1 MKKLFNSELSESHIL
16 YIKQPKSKKTIISL
30 ISKTRR
36 AGENLSTYLES
47 ALKILSSPPIQVLD
61 EKTLLTSVMN
71 CYKLLLGIFNI
82 LIILKI
88 IEIICNNSL
97 KFMQIYIK
105 LMIS

>member
-61 EKTLLTSVMN
+61 EKTLLTSVI
-71 CYKLLLGIFNI
+71 YK
-82 LIILKI
+82 K
-88 IEIICNNSL
+88 
-97 KFMQIYIK
+97 
-105 LMIS
+105 